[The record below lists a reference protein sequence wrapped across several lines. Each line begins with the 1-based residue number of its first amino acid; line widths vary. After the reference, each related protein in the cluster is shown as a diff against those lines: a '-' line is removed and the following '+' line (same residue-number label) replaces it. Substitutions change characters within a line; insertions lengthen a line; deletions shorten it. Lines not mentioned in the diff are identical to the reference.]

1 MKKKAK
7 EAKKLEETSTNDG
20 IIFDSQNYRTH
31 SKLNKKI
38 IKKSLDELG
47 AGRSVLMDSENC
59 LIAGNG
65 VKEQW
70 GNRPIKIVETD
81 GSELIVVKRTDLKT
95 QDKKRKKLALI
106 DNHASDTSDFSFQE
120 INKDFSAIELEE
132 WNVKDKGYF
141 QQVQKNIETFHE
153 ERIPYPIT
161 IVVDKKDYEEWMLIK
176 KHLKIDKDI
185 KAFKKIL
192 NLTQDQND

>member
-1 MKKKAK
+1 MKKKAN
-7 EAKKLEETSTNDG
+7 EAKKLEENNTNDG

-70 GNRPIKIVETD
+70 GDRPIKIIETD

-95 QDKKRKKLALI
+95 QDKRRKKLALI
-106 DNHASDTSDFSFQE
+106 DNHASDTSDFTFSE
-120 INKDFSAIELEE
+120 INKDFTTEELEQ

-153 ERIPYPIT
+153 EKIPYPIT
-161 IVVDKKDYEEWMLIK
+161 IVVDKKDYEEWMEIK
-176 KHLKIDKDI
+176 KALKVDKDV
-185 KAFKKIL
+185 KAFKTIL
-192 NLTQDQND
+192 KLSKND

>member
-1 MKKKAK
+1 M
-7 EAKKLEETSTNDG
+7 
-20 IIFDSQNYRTH
+20 
-31 SKLNKKI
+31 
-38 IKKSLDELG
+38 DELG

-70 GNRPIKIVETD
+70 GDRPIKIIETD

-95 QDKKRKKLALI
+95 QDKRRKKLALI
-106 DNHASDTSDFSFQE
+106 DNHASDTSDFTFSE
-120 INKDFSAIELEE
+120 INKDFTAEELEQ

-153 ERIPYPIT
+153 EKIPYPIT
-161 IVVDKKDYEEWMLIK
+161 IVVDKKDYEEWMEIK
-176 KHLKIDKDI
+176 KALKVDKDV
-185 KAFKKIL
+185 KAFKTIL
-192 NLTQDQND
+192 KLSKND

>member
-1 MKKKAK
+1 MKKKAN
-7 EAKKLEETSTNDG
+7 EAKKSEENSTNDG

-70 GNRPIKIVETD
+70 GDRPIKIVETD

-95 QDKKRKKLALI
+95 QDKRRKKLALI
-106 DNHASDTSDFSFQE
+106 DNHASDTSDFTFSE
-120 INKDFSAIELEE
+120 INKDFSTEELDQ
-132 WNVKDKGYF
+132 WNLKDKGYF

-153 ERIPYPIT
+153 EKIPYPII
-161 IVVDKKDYEEWMLIK
+161 IVVDKKDYEEWMEIK
-176 KHLKIDKDI
+176 KALKIDKDV
-185 KAFKKIL
+185 KAFKTIL
-192 NLTQDQND
+192 KLSQND